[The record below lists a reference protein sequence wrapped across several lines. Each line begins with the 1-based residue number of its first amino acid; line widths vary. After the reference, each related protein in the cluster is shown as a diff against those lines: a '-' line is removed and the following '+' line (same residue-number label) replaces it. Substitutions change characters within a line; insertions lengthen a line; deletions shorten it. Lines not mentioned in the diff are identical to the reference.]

1 MTRGLV
7 SYLCRVMLNKLEYVG
22 CVTRLGRKKTEIDR

>member
-7 SYLCRVMLNKLEYVG
+7 SYLCRVMLNKLKYVG
-22 CVTRLGRKKTEIDR
+22 RVTRSDEGEMLPS